1 MTRIMLTVLQVM
13 LFLIMLL
20 LYLSGIGCKDSRS
33 GVFLCVGIAGV
44 MSPWYTIIYIGG
56 IL

>member
-1 MTRIMLTVLQVM
+1 MTRIMLTVLQIV

-33 GVFLCVGIAGV
+33 GMFLGEGSLIAV
-44 MSPWYTIIYIGG
+44 ILLVSIYIGG

>member
-1 MTRIMLTVLQVM
+1 MTRIMLTVLQIV

-33 GVFLCVGIAGV
+33 GMFLSVGSLIAV
-44 MSPWYTIIYIGG
+44 ILLVSIYIGG

>member
-1 MTRIMLTVLQVM
+1 MMRVMLTVLQVM

-33 GVFLCVGIAGV
+33 GMFLSVGSLIAV
-44 MSPWYTIIYIGG
+44 ILLVSIYIGG

>member
-1 MTRIMLTVLQVM
+1 MTRIMLTVLQIV

-33 GVFLCVGIAGV
+33 GMFLGVGSLIAV
-44 MSPWYTIIYIGG
+44 ILLVSIYIGG
-56 IL
+56 VL